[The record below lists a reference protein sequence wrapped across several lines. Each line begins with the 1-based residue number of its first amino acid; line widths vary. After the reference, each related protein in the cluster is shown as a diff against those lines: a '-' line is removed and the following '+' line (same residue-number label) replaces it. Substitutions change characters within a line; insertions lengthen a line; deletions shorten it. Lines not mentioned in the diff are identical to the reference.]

1 MCVLICANSNM
12 RDWIDAPSA
21 LAYRQALQLCS
32 VFGSVVASEPAH
44 QGQPFQSVLVD
55 SHKIDQAAQRL
66 VTKRI
71 AWIQAYCRY
80 RDQPMHRSIQLVEH
94 RGLSCDWQKALEAIA
109 KTWGRIL
116 SLVGLGW

>member
-12 RDWIDAPSA
+12 RDWLDAPSA
-21 LAYRQALQLCS
+21 LAYRQALQLCP

-44 QGQPFQSVLVD
+44 QCQPFQSDLAD

-66 VTKRI
+66 VTKRSV
-71 AWIQAYCRY
+71 WIQAYCRY
-80 RDQPMHRSIQLVEH
+80 RDQPMRRSVRLVEH
-94 RGLSCDWQKALEAIA
+94 RGLSCDWQIALETIA
-109 KTWGRIL
+109 KTWGRLL